1 MESWNQLTLE
11 QLNPTVLQRSVAARF
26 AEFVQFAGSVDLS
39 SGKRKTIA
47 VLGPTGTGK
56 TSVLA
61 KIAAHYQLK
70 EFKHVGFITIDQ
82 YRIGAVEQL
91 EKYGEMLGCPVET
104 VTEPYRMKSVL
115 RKFADFDLLL
125 LDTPGTN
132 PRNKARLQILDA
144 MLDAAETDEIHL
156 VLSATSS
163 IAVQKALV
171 HGFAPLGPTHLTL
184 TKLDEAVSVADI
196 YHFLKDGE
204 LPLRYLTT
212 GQNIAE
218 DIEIAGA
225 ARLASIADGWE

>member
-1 MESWNQLTLE
+1 MEPWKQLTLKE
-11 QLNPTVLQRSVAARF
+11 LNPTVLQRSVAVRFEEWVRF
-26 AEFVQFAGSVDLS
+26 AGAVDLS
-39 SGKRKTIA
+39 DGKRKIIA

-61 KIAAHYQLK
+61 KLAAHYHLK
-70 EFKHVGFITIDQ
+70 EFKHTGFVTVDQ

-91 EKYGEMLGCPVET
+91 EKYSEMLGCPMET
-104 VTEPYRMKSVL
+104 VSEPYRMKSVL
-115 RKFADFDLLL
+115 RKFDHLDLIL

-144 MLDAAETDEIHL
+144 MLDAAEVDEVHL

-163 IAVQKALV
+163 VSVQKELV
-171 HGFAPLGPTHLTL
+171 KSFAPLGPTHLTL
-184 TKLDEAVSVADI
+184 TKLDEAVSVTDI
-196 YHFLKDGE
+196 YHFLRDCE

-218 DIEIAGA
+218 DIEIAGS
-225 ARLASIADGWE
+225 ARLASIAAP